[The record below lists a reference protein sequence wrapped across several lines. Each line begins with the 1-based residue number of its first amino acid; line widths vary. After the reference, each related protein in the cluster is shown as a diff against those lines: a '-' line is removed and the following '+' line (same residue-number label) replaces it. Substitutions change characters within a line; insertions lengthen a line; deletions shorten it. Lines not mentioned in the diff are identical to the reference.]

1 MLADLLVAVLAGPL
15 VASGVAKL
23 AAPTEKLS
31 WPIRRGPLVAPHGPR
46 LIGAAELIG
55 AVLLIVVPGR
65 LAALCGLV
73 AYLALTIVAHALRGQ
88 RCACFG
94 LARLASVGHT
104 HVLGNAAGAL
114 LAAVALLLGPGSQ
127 TASRVVFAAAATA
140 LITCVLLVLDHGART
155 LDAAKEEQ
163 IVESMHA
170 VYGVRLYTSESC
182 PSCRALKK
190 LVAGM
195 EPARR
200 DAVAETVLGPH
211 DAPPASMAEMGVPCA
226 QGLDAAGR
234 PVGEPVSGIGSVKG
248 LINSIVVTAHA

>member
-23 AAPTEKLS
+23 AAPAEKLS
-31 WPIRRGPLVAPHGPR
+31 WPIRSGLLAAPHGPR
-46 LIGAAELIG
+46 LIGGTELIG

-65 LAALCGLV
+65 LAALGGLV
-73 AYLALTIVAHALRGQ
+73 AYLALTVGAHTLRG
-88 RCACFG
+88 RKCACFG

-104 HVLGNAAGAL
+104 HVLGNAVGVL
-114 LAAVALLLGPGSQ
+114 LAAVALLMGPGSH
-127 TASRVVFAAAATA
+127 TPSRAVFAAAATA
-140 LITCVLLVLDHGART
+140 LITGVLLAVDHRART
-155 LDAAKEEQ
+155 TDAAKDER
-163 IVESMHA
+163 IVESVDA
-170 VYGVRLYTSESC
+170 VYGVQLYTSESC

-211 DAPPASMAEMGVPCA
+211 DALPGPMAKMGLPCA
-226 QGLDAAGR
+226 QGLDAAGK